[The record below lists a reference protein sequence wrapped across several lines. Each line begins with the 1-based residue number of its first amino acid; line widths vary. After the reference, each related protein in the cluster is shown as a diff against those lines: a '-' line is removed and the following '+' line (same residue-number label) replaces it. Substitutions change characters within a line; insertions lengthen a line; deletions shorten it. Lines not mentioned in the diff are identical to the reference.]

1 MDIFTACKAGN
12 LERVKELLDQGIPID
27 SVDPTSHM
35 LRDPLF
41 FAISYNRIDIVRLL
55 LDRGAN
61 MEVLYAVRNTPL
73 LLACHVY
80 ENELENYP
88 HDTNRVEIVRL
99 LIERGAN
106 LNVRSLYGENPLTIA
121 CQNLNQELITLL
133 LKHVNPNIKNGTG
146 YTPLSMVTRSS
157 YNYNM
162 DLVRL
167 LLDNGADPNIVDTD
181 YANHNDTPLI
191 TATRNN
197 WIDTARLLIERGAN
211 CNYFNR
217 ETNISVLSIH
227 IDNLEEDETEMVQ
240 LLLDNG
246 ANPNLGNSWQSALQ
260 KNFINILALLIDPRY
275 QQAIPAEPPANPEE
289 NLRVAVT
296 TCAICTTLKNYN
308 ITDVNS
314 PYIVHNLP
322 CGHTYHNVCINQWF
336 TQRRNAELAVECPMC
351 RAPANGSNRVMLGGF
366 YNKFQ
371 KYVGKNF

>member
-12 LERVKELLDQGIPID
+12 LERVRELLDQGIPVD
-27 SVDPTSHM
+27 SRDPSYHM

-41 FAISYNRIDIVRLL
+41 FAISYNRIEIVKLL

-88 HDTNRVEIVRL
+88 HDTNRVEIVKL

-106 LNVRSLYGENPLTIA
+106 FNARSLYGENPLTIA

-133 LKHVNPNIKNGTG
+133 LKHINPNIKNGIG
-146 YTPLSMVTRSS
+146 YTPLSIVTRSS
-157 YNYNM
+157 YNHNM

-181 YANHNDTPLI
+181 NYANHNDTPLI

-246 ANPNLGNSWQSALQ
+246 ANPNLGNSWQIALDRGLNNVLQ
-260 KNFINILALLIDPRY
+260 LLLERQPV
-275 QQAIPAEPPANPEE
+275 EPVEPEANPEE

-296 TCAICTTLKNYN
+296 SCAICTAHKNYN

-314 PYIVHNLP
+314 PYVIHSLT
-322 CGHTYHNVCINQWF
+322 CGHTYHNVCINKWF
-336 TQRRNAELAVECPMC
+336 TQRRTNELAIECPMC

-371 KYVGKNF
+371 KYVGKNK